1 MGLGDR
7 DHIVEIDGARIFHSV
22 LLREED
28 LGRHTANG
36 GGDGRHSDGGQVA
49 DGAVPGEHD
58 DRPLLVG
65 VREPVQADFSA
76 SYLSGHDATRS
87 HAAASPAAS
96 GRLR

>member
-1 MGLGDR
+1 MRFRDR
-7 DHIVEIDGARIFHSV
+7 DDIVEIGGAPGFHSV
-22 LLREED
+22 LLREKD

-49 DGAVPGEHD
+49 DGAVPREHD
-58 DRPLLVG
+58 DRSLLVG
-65 VREPVQADFSA
+65 VGEPVQADFSA
-76 SYLSGHDATRS
+76 PYLSGHDATRS